1 MSLAWMDDSTILLGD
16 SGLSSSSAAY
26 LMPLPAGS
34 SGSPVFR
41 KRFDALLYI
50 ERLAYADMECRSI
63 KPDRIQSSCQRIRA
77 SFYLAYGVC
86 LSDDRELWKRF
97 PSGTIDESL
106 PPSADQQEAIRF
118 FVSAV
123 SIADAEHH
131 FKSSRRLFLVGE
143 PGSGKTEVFIR
154 FCAFAIKNQ
163 LRVLILCPTGQLVA
177 SYRQKLPEHESIC
190 IDTIHAGLAIY
201 REDES
206 LVQHSPPSKLRQFD
220 TILIDEGSQIDDDM
234 ARKLVYA
241 LDSLPQKPFIS
252 VAADYRQLQPVG
264 KSGAMHRW
272 CRDLHT
278 ITLRTIHRT
287 KDMELLAF
295 LGLCRTKQPSRK
307 QLYDFFRGRR
317 CRPGRLLHAVRAGRR
332 LAEETGKPFMWLC
345 VTNAGADHIN
355 RAMLHTLGLLEKAE
369 RLGFPGDPNSGDSM
383 SSFASPGIAIRL
395 TRNLDKE
402 RGFVNGAMGYV
413 DTILH
418 CEDERPIVFTVRLIG
433 TGVMVLVHPIWTNKQ
448 RVLPCTYGYATT
460 IRRAQGA
467 TYYHGCLYFDHSYP
481 PEPGYG
487 YVGASRFQSRSGCYL
502 YGKIRRTDWIP
513 VHPAREATDYV
524 HDRGCNSD
532 DDYSS
537 AEEDLEYQ
545 TYDHYMKHGPKDL
558 CDDSGSDE
566 SAAYP
571 QRNFDGEEH
580 YDESGSDS
588 DSIISE
594 DEAVCRLRMDNYFN
608 ALAASRGPAPP
619 EDYASVFGDREPSS
633 QH

>member
-1 MSLAWMDDSTILLGD
+1 MDDSTVMLGD
-16 SGLSSSSAAY
+16 SGFSASAAAY
-26 LMPLPAGS
+26 LVPLPTGS
-34 SGSPVFR
+34 SGSRIFR

-77 SFYLAYGVC
+77 SFYLAYGIC
-86 LSDDRELWKRF
+86 LSEHRELWKRF

-123 SIADAEHH
+123 SIADADQH
-131 FKSSRRLFLVGE
+131 FTSARRLFLVGE

-177 SYRQKLPEHESIC
+177 SYRQKLPEHEAIC

-206 LVQHSPPSKLRQFD
+206 LVEHSPPSKLRLYD

-241 LDSLPQKPFIS
+241 LECLPQKPFIG

-272 CRDLHT
+272 CLGLHT

-287 KDMELLAF
+287 KDMELLTF
-295 LGLCRTKQPSRK
+295 LGLCRTKQPSRM
-307 QLYDFFRGRR
+307 QLYDFFQGRR
-317 CRPGRLLHAVRAGRR
+317 YRSGRLLHAVRAGMR
-332 LAEETGKPFMWLC
+332 LAEETGKAFMWLC

-369 RLGFPGDPNSGDSM
+369 RLGVPGDPNSGDSM
-383 SSFASPGIAIRL
+383 PFFASPGIAIRL

-433 TGVMVLVHPIWTNKQ
+433 TGVLVLVHPIWTNKQ

-502 YGKIRRTDWIP
+502 YGKIRRTDWVP
-513 VHPAREATDYV
+513 VHPARESADY
-524 HDRGCNSD
+524 DLTRGEMSD

-537 AEEDLEYQ
+537 GEEDSHYQSYADYLE
-545 TYDHYMKHGPKDL
+545 HGAEN
-558 CDDSGSDE
+558 SGSDN
-566 SAAYP
+566 SADYDRC
-571 QRNFDGEEH
+571 RNSDDDELSDGC
-580 YDESGSDS
+580 SSDGGNS
-588 DSIISE
+588 MLSE
-594 DEAVCRLRMDNYFN
+594 DFAESRQRM
-608 ALAASRGPAPP
+608 
-619 EDYASVFGDREPSS
+619 EDYFESLVTASTRTIAEDDMSSLFGGSMP
-633 QH
+633 